1 MLLDAESHRQPSEST
16 VELCVGYASWLGEL
30 KLLSGSDCSNCACVP
45 MADAGGGDMLT
56 AGGMSIVAD
65 KG

>member
-1 MLLDAESHRQPSEST
+1 MLLDAESSWQASEST
-16 VELCVGYASWLGEL
+16 VELCVECASWLGEL
-30 KLLSGSDCSNCACVP
+30 KLLSGSDCSMCACVP
-45 MADAGGGDMLT
+45 MADAGGGAMLI